1 MIQSSYKPIELPKKA
16 PAPSKND
23 KPRDLESKKLEKE
36 EFKSEL
42 KAVTESDEPKVKAV
56 KVSADKELR
65 SPSSLI
71 NEEGQAENPDSISPK
86 VFDPSMTKDVQH
98 LIGPET
104 TEVKVPVELTEEM
117 VLKLAEGEPV
127 TDADLVAE
135 LKTQLE
141 GKAAVEG
148 KVARSPAIDFAE
160 AEVDP
165 ELLKMEDFV
174 AQKNIVNKK
183 IVPQNVYGMNPQA
196 NKIAMEN
203 GLKNTEVVKDLAA
216 LKDQGSQTMNS
227 QQFILNMQ
235 AEQKPGSVNDVAAP
249 MKTFD
254 MSQIKTDS
262 PDKIMTQITDYI
274 VQAKAA
280 KEPTVSMRMNHDQ
293 LGMID
298 ITVSKTMNADAVAIN
313 IGAHSMDGKN
323 FFQQN
328 SKDLF
333 THLANAGINVSDM
346 KVEVPS
352 QTAKNDFDMNGQNQK
367 GSAQDRQFG
376 SESNQRRHDSQRRED
391 LWKLLNKEAA

>member
-16 PAPSKND
+16 PAPERVKTSSAKND
-23 KPRDLESKKLEKE
+23 KLDKIEKE

-65 SPSSLI
+65 SPSSI
-71 NEEGQAENPDSISPK
+71 ISEEGQTENPDSISPK

-104 TEVKVPVELTEEM
+104 TEAEIEM
-117 VLKLAEGEPV
+117 TDEMILKLAQGEEV
-127 TDADLVAE
+127 ADLDLAAE
-135 LKTQLE
+135 LKKT
-141 GKAAVEG
+141 GRA
-148 KVARSPAIDFAE
+148 PAIDFAE

-183 IVPQNVYGMNPQA
+183 IVPQTVYGMNPQA
-196 NKIAMEN
+196 SKIAMES
-203 GLKNTEVVKDLAA
+203 GLKNTQVVKEATTTE
-216 LKDQGSQTMNS
+216 QPVNS

-235 AEQKPGSVNDVAAP
+235 AEQKPTGSQEVAAP
-249 MKTFD
+249 VKTFD
-254 MSQIKTDS
+254 MSQIKTDN

-298 ITVSKTMNADAVAIN
+298 ITVAKTANADAVAIN

-367 GSAQDRQFG
+367 GSPQDRQFG
-376 SESNQRRHDSQRRED
+376 SESNQRRQDSQRRED